1 MQNELSKNL
10 KPVPNMCWLIGE
22 IQIFDTQEKKVKI
35 YYKSVI
41 KLTYSYHSLPN
52 LKIKYQTKSLLG
64 YLG

>member
-22 IQIFDTQEKKVKI
+22 IQICDTQEKKVQI

-41 KLTYSYHSLPN
+41 KLTYSYQPKNQISN
-52 LKIKYQTKSLLG
+52 EVFLG